1 MISCVLDLNHSIGQI
16 SGADVLERRAE
27 KFSLAKRR
35 DAWNNNDHSWMQLF
49 LSMEN
54 KKVGTVVG
62 YKRVVLCANGGHE
75 LPVFRTAKTEIV
87 DMIGR
92 VAGSMRQF
100 NQRSVQ
106 AFIDQEFHRAP
117 ATALRVT

>member
-1 MISCVLDLNHSIGQI
+1 
-16 SGADVLERRAE
+16 
-27 KFSLAKRR
+27 
-35 DAWNNNDHSWMQLF
+35 
-49 LSMEN
+49 MEN
-54 KKVGTVVG
+54 KKVGTVVR

-106 AFIDQEFHRAP
+106 AFIDQ
-117 ATALRVT
+117 